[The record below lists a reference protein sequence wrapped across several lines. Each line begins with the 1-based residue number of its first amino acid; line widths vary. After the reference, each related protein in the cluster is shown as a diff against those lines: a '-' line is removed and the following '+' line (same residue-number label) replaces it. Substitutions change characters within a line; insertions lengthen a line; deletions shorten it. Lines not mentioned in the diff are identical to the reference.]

1 MKQANASALARQFE
15 KMGLS
20 PENIFRRFTLF
31 GSVTTEFRRASELY
45 ED

>member
-15 KMGLS
+15 VMGLA
-20 PENIFRRFTLF
+20 PEDILRRFTLF
-31 GSVTTEFRRASELY
+31 GSVTTEFRKASELY